1 MAKVSTL
8 SESAAN
14 KALQHYFD
22 DLTSPQVAHIS
33 LPNNAEFVPQDPQIQ
48 YKIGHAERLLAKA
61 NCLANLLTDSAH
73 ESKNT
78 RSHLSV
84 SELIDP
90 KLTPQV
96 TNVCTI
102 DEGEIPSSSAAM
114 LNNGINN
121 NEKNTT
127 LDKENRVNADIYNTR
142 SNNSGQTRK
151 LSISLKDSL
160 PNRFQVLLCD
170 IANVTIAIPL
180 IELGGIHQLTQ
191 ISSIAKQ
198 PSWCRGILIKGSD
211 KFTCID
217 AAAWLV
223 PKRYAATKLRS
234 EYEFAVQ
241 LGKSPYV
248 LCCNSVRATLEVC
261 KDDIKWRDNTTN
273 RPWLSGLLKEKM
285 CALIDGAQMLQDV
298 LN

>member
-8 SESAAN
+8 SESPAN

-22 DLTSPQVAHIS
+22 DLTSLKPAHLP
-33 LPNNAEFVPQDPQIQ
+33 LPNSADFVPQEAQIQ
-48 YKIGHAERLLAKA
+48 HKISHAERLLAKA
-61 NCLANLLTDSAH
+61 SCLTNLLTGSAH
-73 ESKNT
+73 ESINT
-78 RSHLSV
+78 ISQVSV
-84 SELIDP
+84 PELIES
-90 KLTPQV
+90 KLTPQI
-96 TNVCTI
+96 I
-102 DEGEIPSSSAAM
+102 DVRPTEEGEIQSASTTS
-114 LNNGINN
+114 INN
-121 NEKNTT
+121 DISDGEKNTT
-127 LDKENRVNADIYNTR
+127 LDKEKRVNADTYNTQG
-142 SNNSGQTRK
+142 NNNGQTRN

-198 PSWCRGILIKGSD
+198 PSWCKGILIKGSD

-223 PKRYAATKLRS
+223 PKRYAATKLHC
-234 EYEFAVQ
+234 EYKFAVQ
-241 LGKSPYV
+241 IGKSPYV
-248 LCCNSVRATLEVC
+248 LCCNSVSATLDLC

-285 CALIDGAQMLQDV
+285 CALIDGAQMLQGV
-298 LN
+298 LK